1 MANVQCDG
9 SQIEVDADYSLDV
22 DGLMYIRGVTVTIGT
37 TNQDGTVVYQTNKL
51 TLKKLKMVGNGI
63 CLLAS
68 G

>member
-37 TNQDGTVVYQTNKL
+37 TNPDGTVVYQTNKL
-51 TLKKLKMVGNGI
+51 PLKKLKRVRNGI
-63 CLLAS
+63 PLFAS

>member
-1 MANVQCDG
+1 MANVRCDG

-22 DGLMYIRGVTVTIGT
+22 DRLMYIRGVTVTIGT

-51 TLKKLKMVGNGI
+51 TLTKLKKVGNAI
-63 CLLAS
+63 PLFAS